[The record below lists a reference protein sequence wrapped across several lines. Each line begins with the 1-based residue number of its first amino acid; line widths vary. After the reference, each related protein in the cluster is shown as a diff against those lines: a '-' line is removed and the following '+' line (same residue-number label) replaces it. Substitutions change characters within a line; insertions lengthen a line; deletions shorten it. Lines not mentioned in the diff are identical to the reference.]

1 MSVRTYEQ
9 ISDLPQG
16 ITPVSGTELVELE
29 QDGVSRKF
37 TMTELGGITAEHQGT
52 HQFGSTDP
60 VGTHDKVAN
69 AIPYL
74 NASGVIDDHVSDAS
88 TTVKGKVQ
96 LATDG
101 GTTAGTAVQAND
113 GRLSN
118 ARAPTGH
125 ASAHYGVGGDLIP
138 DATTEAS
145 GLMSNGD
152 KTKLDNQL
160 PSADEK
166 AALAGVGGTP
176 SGSNKYVTDAD
187 GRLPTAEQKA
197 ALAGSYGTPSAVNR
211 YVTET
216 DPILGGSA
224 ADITGIENWASFF
237 RMFGAPEKIYD
248 WSEVGSGVLVCGAFY
263 NGTLFCGTTGGII
276 YRQNADGTFS
286 IYQVLPSAN
295 IMFTDGTNFYIAEL
309 SGDIYKMDGSGVFQA
324 TGQTERNWTG
334 LAMHEGYLYATVFAG
349 DIYKMDGAGVM
360 QATGQTSRQWTGL
373 ASDGTNLYA
382 SARSVPGDIYK
393 MDGSGVF
400 QATGQTARGWG
411 RLCIYKSVLYATIE
425 SGGVYWM
432 NSTGIMIDTGCSASD
447 GIDTIFRDM
456 FTDDTYFYSV
466 DAMSSDIYSFANKTP
481 SINIPAVGTLPI
493 PSTFPIGGRKLI
505 RRTSAYDGNPV
516 TITPPSGATF
526 EGMTSI
532 SLYGQYSYVILER
545 ISATLFAIVDLS
557 DDYLPVE
564 TITPKKWIDGKRIYR
579 KVINFGTL
587 PNSTIKSVL
596 HNIASLDTF
605 TCFKGSV
612 VKASDKTTLAFP
624 YINIGTLTYGIAWVV
639 DSATIQ
645 CTTGIDR
652 TSYSAQV
659 VLEYTKT

>member
-29 QDGVSRKF
+29 QNGVSRKF
-37 TMTELGGITAEHQGT
+37 TMTELGGITAAHQGT
-52 HQFGSTDP
+52 HQFSGSDP
-60 VGTHDKVAN
+60 IGTHDQVAN

-74 NASGVIDDHVSDAS
+74 NADGKIDDHVSDAS
-88 TTVKGKVQ
+88 TTAKGKIQ

-125 ASAHYGVGGDLIP
+125 ASTHYGVGDDLIP
-138 DATTEAS
+138 NATAEAS
-145 GLMSNGD
+145 GLMSNAD

-160 PSADEK
+160 PTADEK

-187 GRLPTAEQKA
+187 GRLPTTGEKA
-197 ALAGSYGTPSAVNR
+197 ALAGSYGTPGSANK

-248 WSEVGSGVLVCGAFY
+248 WSEVGSGVLACGAFY
-263 NGTLFCGTTGGII
+263 KGTLFCVTNGGTI
-276 YRQNADGTFS
+276 YKQNANGTFS
-286 IYQVLPSAN
+286 EYQELPSLGAN
-295 IMFTDGTNFYIAEL
+295 TMFTDGTNFYIAE
-309 SGDIYKMDGSGVFQA
+309 K
-324 TGQTERNWTG
+324 
-334 LAMHEGYLYATVFAG
+334 
-349 DIYKMDGAGVM
+349 
-360 QATGQTSRQWTGL
+360 
-373 ASDGTNLYA
+373 
-382 SARSVPGDIYK
+382 PGDIYK

-400 QATGQTARGWG
+400 QATGQTVRAWN

-425 SGGVYWM
+425 LGGVYWM

-447 GIDTIFRDM
+447 GIDKMFRDM

-466 DAMSSDIYSFANKTP
+466 DALSSDIYSFANKTP

-493 PSTFPIGGRKLI
+493 PSTFPVGGRKVI
-505 RRTSAYDGNPV
+505 RRLSAYDGNAI
-516 TITPPSGATF
+516 TITPPSGATI
-526 EGMTSI
+526 EGRGRYK
-532 SLYGQYSYVILER
+532 LFGQYDSVTIER
-545 ISATLFAIVDLS
+545 ISATLFAIVDSDWQLVTTETTTGVKNIDLS
-557 DDYLPVE
+557 WAKEVRVVLKNVQGIPGAT
-564 TITPKKWIDGKRIYR
+564 TITHIAGIATIEVSFYFVASGTVYTGGALVSVSNSVITSMYSYDWISYA
-579 KVINFGTL
+579 F
-587 PNSTIKSVL
+587 
-596 HNIASLDTF
+596 
-605 TCFKGSV
+605 GSV
-612 VKASDKTTLAFP
+612 EIYAK
-624 YINIGTLTYGIAWVV
+624 
-639 DSATIQ
+639 
-645 CTTGIDR
+645 
-652 TSYSAQV
+652 
-659 VLEYTKT
+659 